1 MNNSHLKD
9 TLHCWKSNYYVS
21 SMIKADEGRT
31 QIHDCTSLEVMPS
44 IVSYNQYSSSFRW
57 FSFGFSIFL
66 IFFPLTIKSKVHE
79 ISQKD

>member
-31 QIHDCTSLEVMPS
+31 QIHDCPSLEVKPS
-44 IVSYNQYSSSFRW
+44 RVSYNQYSSSIDGSALGFLV
-57 FSFGFSIFL
+57 FSF
-66 IFFPLTIKSKVHE
+66 FFHL
-79 ISQKD
+79 Q